1 MMVISKEKQNPVRQA
16 RQGNLSS
23 DAALTE
29 RSQRISLGSLPI
41 PRFHDSVNCAL
52 GIGIWGHIIGI
63 LFWLFLEGKLFI
75 LLAFLLFG
83 V

>member
-1 MMVISKEKQNPVRQA
+1 M
-16 RQGNLSS
+16 SS
-23 DAALTE
+23 DAAQAE
-29 RSQRISLGSLPI
+29 RSQRIFLGSLPI
-41 PRFHDSVNCAL
+41 PRFYGSVNCAL

-63 LFWLFLEGKLFI
+63 LFWLFLERKLFI